1 MNRPDIQHIL
11 TELYVVDP
19 SLQKEEAQL
28 RSLLEKMLRV
38 RPDVKIDQAFAQN
51 LKQKLLSTPLKQN
64 NFISYFS
71 AMFKKPLFVAGAATL
86 GVALLV
92 SVSFLKN
99 DTSPEYARLDTRTP
113 TLSLAGEL
121 PRNAFGPLVTAAN
134 GAVAVSAPL
143 GSPEAMSG
151 NFSGDRQGGST
162 MPSALMAKDVA
173 VSEPT
178 VAVGNN
184 PVSSV
189 MPMQDKMIA
198 PYYSYNYKYTG
209 EPITLADT
217 ELPVF
222 RRVKDTDIARAF
234 AQSFLGRNNGM
245 LDLSRF
251 DDAVLQNFQIAQNK
265 KDGYLINVD
274 LVNGTVNI
282 NPQYERWYTPCSTGN
297 CESPTP
303 LTEKDIPSND
313 RIIAIANDFLED
325 FGIARE
331 QYGAPV
337 VDENWKNNYPMP
349 FAMEGG
355 VRTSLSMYI
364 PDVMVVTYP
373 LIVEGQ
379 KITETNGQEF
389 GLRVNVDI
397 RKMKGQG
404 LWNLYY
410 NKYEK
415 SNYATETDTA
425 RILKIAE
432 NGGNGW
438 YQEVTENIR
447 TLNLGTPEKIYMPH
461 YQYVPE
467 SGMSTELYVPALK
480 FPVLNIPTDQPY
492 FYQKFIIVPLVKEI
506 LPQYEP
512 QPGQPPVGIMPLT
525 KDIISPSA
533 REMEVRN

>member
-1 MNRPDIQHIL
+1 MNRPDIQQIL
-11 TELYVVDP
+11 EELYAVDP
-19 SLQKEEAQL
+19 SLRAQESQL
-28 RSLLEKMLRV
+28 RSLLEKMLRA

-51 LKQKLLSTPLKQN
+51 LKRTLLSTPLKQN

-71 AMFKKPLFVAGAATL
+71 SMIKKSALLAGAVTLGAVVLITSYVINRPSENGFGELTSTPLFIAG
-86 GVALLV
+86 
-92 SVSFLKN
+92 N
-99 DTSPEYARLDTRTP
+99 
-113 TLSLAGEL
+113 L
-121 PRNAFGPLVTAAN
+121 PSNAFGPLVNSADGAA
-134 GAVAVSAPL
+134 AVAAPL
-143 GSPEAMSG
+143 GSPEAISA
-151 NFSGDRQGGST
+151 NFSGARQAGGG
-162 MPSALMAKDVA
+162 MAMMAKDVA
-173 VSEPT
+173 VSEPP

-198 PYYSYNYKYTG
+198 PYYNYTYKYTG
-209 EPITLADT
+209 DPITLADT

-222 RRVKDTDIARAF
+222 RRVKDAGLARGF
-234 AQSFLGRNNGM
+234 AESFLGKNNGM

-251 DDAVLQNFQIAQNK
+251 DDAVLQNFQVAQNK
-265 KDGYLINVD
+265 DDGYLINVD
-274 LVNGTVNI
+274 LLNGTVNI
-282 NPQYERWYTPCSTGN
+282 NPQYEKWYTPCYSGN

-303 LTEKDIPSND
+303 LTEKDIPSNEKM
-313 RIIAIANDFLED
+313 IAIANDFLDD
-325 FGIARE
+325 FGISRE

-337 VDENWKNNYPMP
+337 VDENWRSNYPMP

-373 LIVEGQ
+373 LAIEGQ

-397 RKMKGQG
+397 RKMKVQG

-438 YQEVTENIR
+438 YYDNAENTR
-447 TLNLGTPEKIYMPH
+447 TLNLGTPEKIYIPH
-461 YQYVPE
+461 YQYLPE
-467 SGMSTELYVPALK
+467 SNVANELYVPALK

-492 FYQKFIIVPLVKEI
+492 FYQRFIIIPLVKEI

-512 QPGQPPVGIMPLT
+512 QPGQPPVTIMPLT
-525 KDIISPSA
+525 KEIVSPSA
-533 REMEVRN
+533 REMEVKN